1 MSVGEALF
9 RGLNPVRV
17 PPPHLSYPWTVRAEL
32 TLSASCV
39 VPISCPLGA
48 DRWQN
53 DVDTQLYT
61 SFNACLSLALQ
72 IEFVTGTKKGTTTN
86 AAAAT
91 TATASTAV
99 AGRRRLRFPAAPQTE
114 RGLPSLVLGNRAW
127 PRCGLC

>member
-9 RGLNPVRV
+9 RGLNPLRA
-17 PPPHLSYPWTVRAEL
+17 PAPHLSYPWTARAEL
-32 TLSASCV
+32 ILTASFVWCRPPVPWEQTAGRTTWIHSFARVLTL
-39 VPISCPLGA
+39 VPVA
-48 DRWQN
+48 
-53 DVDTQLYT
+53 
-61 SFNACLSLALQ
+61 FQ

-99 AGRRRLRFPAAPQTE
+99 AGRRRLRFPATPQTE